1 MRPCAA
7 LSMIFRETTYSVL
20 LASADEKLNSAVL
33 PVLAPGEYWPV
44 CLAKN
49 GAEARRLAA
58 ERSFDLIL
66 VNDPLPGCSALQLAE
81 ELSAGSPAVAALLV
95 RSEEAD
101 DVYFRCVEQGVSVIP
116 KPLAKAAFLQMLHLL
131 CASREKLRQSE
142 AKQQTVEDRMAQIRL
157 VNRAKWAL
165 IEQEGLTEPQA
176 HRKIEKLA
184 MDRRVSKE
192 QIAEEILEKYMP

>member
-1 MRPCAA
+1 
-7 LSMIFRETTYSVL
+7 MIFREKTYSVL
-20 LASADEKLNSAVL
+20 IASADEKLNTALQSAM
-33 PVLAPGEYWPV
+33 APGEYWP
-44 CLAKN
+44 LSFAKN

-66 VNDPLPGCSALQLAE
+66 VNDPLPGGSALQLAR
-81 ELSAGSPAVAALLV
+81 ELSADSAACVAVLTPREIA
-95 RSEEAD
+95 EE
-101 DVYFRCVEQGVSVIP
+101 VYFQAVESGVFTIA
-116 KPLAKAAFLQMLHLL
+116 KPLPMAAFVQDLRLL
-131 CASREKLRQSE
+131 CAARERLALSE
-142 AKQQTVEDRMAQIRL
+142 TKQQTVETRMAQIRL

-192 QIAEEILEKYMP
+192 QIAEEILAKYMP

>member
-1 MRPCAA
+1 
-7 LSMIFRETTYSVL
+7 MIFREKTYSVL
-20 LASADEKLNSAVL
+20 IASADEKLNTALQSAM
-33 PVLAPGEYWPV
+33 APGEYWPV

-66 VNDPLPGCSALQLAE
+66 VNDPLPGGPALQLAR
-81 ELSAGSPAVAALLV
+81 ELSADSAACVAVLTPRDTA
-95 RSEEAD
+95 EE
-101 DVYFRCVEQGVSVIP
+101 VYFQTVESGVFTIA
-116 KPLAKAAFLQMLHLL
+116 KPLPMVAFVQDLRLL
-131 CASREKLRQSE
+131 CAARERLALSA

-184 MDRRVSKE
+184 MDRRCSKE
-192 QIAEEILEKYMP
+192 QIAGEILEKYPS